1 MQDSQSKTRRRH
13 SADLKAQVLAEC
25 AAGPMS
31 VAQVAMAHGLNA
43 NLVHKWRR
51 QSRRAPTKTLS
62 VPSDAFIPLPVPPG
76 QIAPPADIRITM
88 RRGGTLIDVAWPLAG
103 ASDCAAWLR
112 ELVR

>member
-25 AAGPMS
+25 AAGTMS

-51 QSRRAPTKTLS
+51 QSPRAPTRVLA
-62 VPSDAFIPLPVPPG
+62 VPSDAFIALPVPPT
-76 QIAPPADIRITM
+76 QVAPPADIRITM
-88 RRGGTLIDVAWPLAG
+88 RRGSTSIDVAWPLSG
-103 ASDCAAWLR
+103 AAECAAWLR

>member
-13 SADLKAQVLAEC
+13 SADLKAQVLTEC
-25 AAGPMS
+25 AAGTMS

-51 QSRRAPTKTLS
+51 QSRTVPTRTLS
-62 VPSDAFIPLPVPPG
+62 VPTDSFIPLTVPPT

-88 RRGGTLIDVAWPLAG
+88 RRGSTSIDVAWPLAG
-103 ASDCAAWLR
+103 AAECAAWLR

>member
-1 MQDSQSKTRRRH
+1 MQDSQSKTRRRR

-25 AAGPMS
+25 AAGTMS

-51 QSRRAPTKTLS
+51 QSRRAPTRVLA
-62 VPSDAFIPLPVPPG
+62 VPSDAFIALPVPPT
-76 QIAPPADIRITM
+76 QVAPPADIRITM
-88 RRGGTLIDVAWPLAG
+88 RRGSTSIDVAWPLAG
-103 ASDCAAWLR
+103 AAECAAWLR